1 MQHSPLGSWCTSLL
15 MNAMLGSKQPR
26 PCRLRYTA
34 ARVHLSLKL
43 SSNHHSLFAPNNNI
57 NLIAI
62 MSSQT
67 TTAPTT
73 SSVTNGSNGKAP
85 VNGHRLDE
93 PLVKVQPP
101 RREDLQ
107 PSYARV
113 IKADDQDDST
123 VGWYPKARHSI
134 GQCMGAL
141 GAIPCCIL
149 CPNPFKT
156 VHQGNV
162 GLVTKF
168 GRFERA
174 VDPGLVQINPL
185 SENLIQVD
193 VKIQIVEVP
202 KQVCMTKDNVSL
214 QLTSVI
220 YYRITSPHKAA
231 FGISNIR
238 QALIERTQTTLR
250 HVIGA
255 RVLQDVIER
264 REEIAQSIREI
275 IEEIAAG
282 WGVEVESMLVKDIIF
297 SQDLQDSLSMA
308 AQSKRTGEAKVIA
321 ARAEV
326 ESAKL
331 MRQAADILSSAPAMQ
346 IRYLEAM
353 QAMAKSANSKVIF
366 LPATNQTVQ
375 SQLATAD
382 AYGEGPSKYRANSNN
397 NNNSG
402 GAAAEYGQGN
412 DGFQSA
418 INSHI
423 IENM

>member
-1 MQHSPLGSWCTSLL
+1 M
-15 MNAMLGSKQPR
+15 
-26 PCRLRYTA
+26 
-34 ARVHLSLKL
+34 
-43 SSNHHSLFAPNNNI
+43 APPHTHDSHT
-57 NLIAI
+57 IAE
-62 MSSQT
+62 S
-67 TTAPTT
+67 TT
-73 SSVTNGSNGKAP
+73 SSSRPILHDNTNIEDNNISANMSDINGKAP
-85 VNGHRLDE
+85 INGSGAPRLDE
-93 PLVKVQPP
+93 PIVKVQPP

-113 IKADDQDDST
+113 IKPDDADADT
-123 VGWYPKARHSI
+123 NGWYGSMINTLGGCI
-134 GQCMGAL
+134 GTL
-141 GAIPCCIL
+141 GAIPCCVV
-149 CPNPFKT
+149 CPNPYKP
-156 VHQGNV
+156 VNQGNV

-168 GRFERA
+168 GRFARA
-174 VDPGLVQINPL
+174 VDPGLVYINPL
-185 SENLIQVD
+185 SEQLVQVD
-193 VKIQIVEVP
+193 IKIQIVEVP

-231 FGISNIR
+231 FSISNIR
-238 QALIERTQTTLR
+238 QALVERTQTTLR
-250 HVIGA
+250 HVVGA

-275 IEEIAAG
+275 IEETALG

-297 SQDLQDSLSMA
+297 SQELQDSLSMA

-366 LPATNQTVQ
+366 LPAQNQTVQ
-375 SQLATAD
+375 SALAQAD
-382 AYGEGPSKYRANSNN
+382 AVGEGPSSHGANG
-397 NNNSG
+397 NNSLG
-402 GAAAEYGQGN
+402 VQSDAAREYGGN
-412 DGFQSA
+412 NHGFQSA
-418 INSHI
+418 INSHV

>member
-1 MQHSPLGSWCTSLL
+1 
-15 MNAMLGSKQPR
+15 MNDLD
-26 PCRLRYTA
+26 
-34 ARVHLSLKL
+34 
-43 SSNHHSLFAPNNNI
+43 
-57 NLIAI
+57 
-62 MSSQT
+62 
-67 TTAPTT
+67 
-73 SSVTNGSNGKAP
+73 NGKAP
-85 VNGHRLDE
+85 TNGAPSMTPSRRNIDE
-93 PLVKVQPP
+93 PLVKIQPP

-107 PSYARV
+107 PSYARA
-113 IKADDQDDST
+113 IKPDDAQSDDH
-123 VGWYPKARHSI
+123 GWYGSMINGLGSLI
-134 GQCMGAL
+134 GTL
-141 GAIPCCIL
+141 GAIPCCII
-149 CPNPFKT
+149 CPNPYKE
-156 VHQGNV
+156 VQQGNV

-168 GRFERA
+168 GRFARA
-174 VDPGLVQINPL
+174 VDPGLVKVNPL
-185 SENLIQVD
+185 SERVLQVD

-214 QLTSVI
+214 HLTSVI

-231 FGISNIR
+231 FGIANIR

-275 IEEIAAG
+275 IEETAAG
-282 WGVEVESMLVKDIIF
+282 WGVEVESMLIKDIIF
-297 SQDLQDSLSMA
+297 SQELQDSLSMA

-366 LPATNQTVQ
+366 LPGPNGTVS
-375 SQLATAD
+375 SQLAAAD
-382 AYGEGPSKYRANSNN
+382 AAGEGPSNY
-397 NNNSG
+397 
-402 GAAAEYGQGN
+402 GASQNAQQEYGNGN
-412 DGFQSA
+412 PGFQSA
-418 INSHI
+418 INSHVV
-423 IENM
+423 ENM

>member
-1 MQHSPLGSWCTSLL
+1 
-15 MNAMLGSKQPR
+15 
-26 PCRLRYTA
+26 
-34 ARVHLSLKL
+34 
-43 SSNHHSLFAPNNNI
+43 
-57 NLIAI
+57 
-62 MSSQT
+62 MSD
-67 TTAPTT
+67 
-73 SSVTNGSNGKAP
+73 NGKAP
-85 VNGHRLDE
+85 IGDLNGGSSRKRADE
-93 PLVKVQPP
+93 PIVKVQPP

-113 IKADDQDDST
+113 IKPDDADADT
-123 VGWYPKARHSI
+123 HGWYGSMINSLGTCI
-134 GQCMGAL
+134 GTL
-141 GAIPCCIL
+141 GAIPCCIV
-149 CPNPFKT
+149 CPNPYKP
-156 VHQGNV
+156 VSQGNV

-168 GRFERA
+168 GRFARA
-174 VDPGLVQINPL
+174 VDPGLVKVNPL

-214 QLTSVI
+214 HLTSVI

-238 QALIERTQTTLR
+238 QALVERTQTTLR

-275 IEEIAAG
+275 IEETATG
-282 WGVEVESMLVKDIIF
+282 WGVEVESMLIKDIIF
-297 SQDLQDSLSMA
+297 SQELQDSLSMA

-353 QAMAKSANSKVIF
+353 QAMAKTANSKVIF
-366 LPATNQTVQ
+366 LPAQNQTVQ
-375 SQLATAD
+375 SAMAQAD
-382 AYGEGPSKYRANSNN
+382 SAGEGPSQYKYKPE
-397 NNNSG
+397 
-402 GAAAEYGQGN
+402 GAESEYGHGN
-412 DGFQSA
+412 MGFQSA
-418 INSHI
+418 INAGI